1 MVLKKLEEL
10 SASELMTE
18 LKRVGIKGKFVKAQ
32 AIVRLS
38 THLVD
43 VSEDPL
49 TSEFDPDVPVEEASE
64 DNPEDYVVMN
74 DGNDNAGVTR
84 SEAASISGLVGAIN
98 ASTTTPLS
106 LPLSTTPC
114 VSTSSASI
122 STATI
127 TTSSAYAPP
136 GSLGQFPPFPGV
148 GNPGMGYPGNM
159 AQYPG
164 MSGMGFPSQYPAMS
178 ANPWMPAMPGMMPP
192 TSWPIM
198 YGPTGS

>member
-1 MVLKKLEEL
+1 MKKLEEL
-10 SASELMTE
+10 SASELRTE

-32 AIVRLS
+32 AIVRLK

-43 VSEDPL
+43 ISEDPL
-49 TSEFDPDVPVEEASE
+49 TFEFDPDVPVAEASE

-106 LPLSTTPC
+106 LPLSYTPF

-122 STATI
+122 S
-127 TTSSAYAPP
+127 
-136 GSLGQFPPFPGV
+136 PPFLTSGIGV
-148 GNPGMGYPGNM
+148 FIICISPFIKSCINCFILFLSSYFFLFLKIHKTCIH
-159 AQYPG
+159 AF
-164 MSGMGFPSQYPAMS
+164 S
-178 ANPWMPAMPGMMPP
+178 
-192 TSWPIM
+192 
-198 YGPTGS
+198 